1 MCGGGDKYKNANYND
16 PNYEGP
22 EVDDNLKDGPIEKRG
37 CTDICCCNIF
47 IAFCVGCGY
56 IISIALVNGDPM
68 RLKAAYDA

>member
-37 CTDICCCNIF
+37 CTDICCCIIF
-47 IAFCVGCGY
+47 IAFVVGCGY
-56 IISIALVNGDPM
+56 VLSIALVNGDPL